1 MKRTL
6 SMGKFA
12 ALAGLVAFMFF
23 DAPPSFT
30 QQNNAAT
37 AHIDVDA
44 YTIDAQI
51 NPSTQTLNAH
61 VVVRFVPLDDQVNS
75 VTFELNNALNI
86 SQITDARGATL
97 NSARTQADNTVRVTF
112 PGILPKGQM
121 TEITFVYDGRLSGDE
136 ESPIYGIKFAAIQN
150 DYAFLLY
157 PARWF
162 PVSGYTADRFTSTM
176 HITVPQGYQ
185 VVGSGSGSSKADS
198 GNGVVYTYEFTKPS
212 FPGDIAVVKG
222 DPVKNASDGVTTT
235 LWFRGAQADFANAYG
250 ETTAQ
255 ILAHFTSL
263 FGLAPY
269 ANMTIVETAD
279 GAPNG
284 YSAPGVIFLAPRA
297 IVKDVNTVVMSNQIA
312 RQWWEIDVSPLN
324 RNHMWLENGMAQYAE
339 ALWVEHDKG
348 ASALEQRMHDTAVTA
363 LTVDDVPLIQ
373 TSRLEDYSPEY
384 WALSASKGAVVMGM
398 LRSTMGD
405 EKFFAALKSFLAQ
418 NAWKQVTTADFR
430 TACEAAYG
438 EDLKYFFIQWVEN
451 MGAPEFKLEYTIFR
465 TQKDGKQGF
474 RVQGKISQDLDTFRM
489 PVDLKIETDGDP
501 ETRRV
506 EVMGTS
512 SEFSVDTFGKPKNVT
527 IDSGNKVLHMNNQM
541 RVDVAIRKGE
551 QYVQISE
558 FPEALKEYQRA
569 LDTQRT
575 SSMAHYRVGEVF
587 FLQHNYQSAANEFRE
602 ALNGDNN
609 PKWVEVWAHIYLGKV
624 FDVTGQRDR
633 AVNEYTQAQRTRDN
647 TQGAQDEVQK
657 YLRQPYSESGSKK
670 EAV

>member
-1 MKRTL
+1 MKNIVAVGFGMAL
-6 SMGKFA
+6 LASA
-12 ALAGLVAFMFF
+12 ALG
-23 DAPPSFT
+23 
-30 QQNNAAT
+30 QNSSQAS
-37 AHIDVDA
+37 HIDVDG

-61 VVVRFVPLDDQVNS
+61 VVVRFAALDDQVS
-75 VTFELNNALNI
+75 SATFELNNNLSI
-86 SQITDARGATL
+86 SQITDAKGATL

-112 PGILPKGQM
+112 PYTLPKGQM

-162 PVSGYTADRFTSTM
+162 PISGYTADRFTAKM
-176 HITVPQGYQ
+176 NITVPEGYQ
-185 VVGSGSGSSKADS
+185 VIGSGPGISTPNTG
-198 GNGVVYTYEFTKPS
+198 GGVIFQYDFTKPS

-222 DPVKNASDGVTTT
+222 EPVKNSSDGVTTT
-235 LWFRGAQADFANAYG
+235 LWFRGGQTEFANAYG
-250 ETTAQ
+250 QMTAEM
-255 ILAHFTSL
+255 LAHFTSL
-263 FGLAPY
+263 YGLAPY
-269 ANMTIVETAD
+269 ANLTIVETAD
-279 GAPNG
+279 GAPKG
-284 YSAPGVIFLAPRA
+284 YVGPGLIFLNPQA
-297 IVKDVNTVVMSNQIA
+297 ISKDVNANVLANEVA
-312 RQWWEIDVSPLN
+312 RQWWEVDVSPVN
-324 RNHMWLENGMAQYAE
+324 RNHMWLENGMALYSE
-339 ALWVEHDKG
+339 ALWTEHDKG
-348 ASALEQRMHDTAVTA
+348 ASAIEQRMHDTAVTA

-384 WALSASKGAVVMGM
+384 WALSASKGAVVLGM

-405 EKFFAALKSFLAQ
+405 DKFFAALKDFLSK
-418 NAWKQVTTADFR
+418 NAWKSATTADFR
-430 TACEAAYG
+430 ASCEAAMG
-438 EDLKYFFIQWVEN
+438 EELRYFFIQWVEN
-451 MGAPEFKLEYTIFR
+451 NGAPEFKLDYTIFR

-474 RVQGKISQDLDTFRM
+474 RVQGKITQDLDTFRM
-489 PVDLKIETDGDP
+489 PVDLKIETEGDP

-512 SEFSVDTFGKPKNVT
+512 SEFSVDTFGKPKSVN
-527 IDSGNKVLHMNNQM
+527 IDPGNKVLRMNPQM

-551 QYVQISE
+551 QYVQIAE
-558 FPEALKEYQRA
+558 FAEALKEYQRA
-569 LDTQRT
+569 LDTQKT

-624 FDVTGQRDR
+624 FDITGQRDR

-647 TQGAQDEVQK
+647 TQGAQDEVSK
-657 YLRQPYSESGSKK
+657 YLKQPYSEKTTK
-670 EAV
+670 DAV